1 MSKVYIQINDSNH
14 IINVNSDIFLTNFDG
29 WICIDEGKGDKYA
42 LALNNYF
49 EKPIF
54 NEYGV
59 SIYEYIDKTVRE
71 RSPEEIERDNQMII
85 NIDKKEDSS
94 VTMEVL
100 YQKIEGL
107 EGALANIQSLLEAL
121 NG

>member
-14 IINVNSDIFLTNFDG
+14 IINVNSDIFLTSLDG
-29 WICIDEGKGDKYA
+29 WIFIDEGDGDKYA
-42 LALNNYF
+42 LAFHNYF

-71 RSPEEIERDNQMII
+71 RPLEEIERDNQMII
-85 NIDKKEDSS
+85 NIDKKDDGSI
-94 VTMEVL
+94 TMEAL
-100 YQKIEGL
+100 YQKVEGL
-107 EGALANIQSLLEAL
+107 ENRLANIQSLLRAL

>member
-1 MSKVYIQINDSNH
+1 
-14 IINVNSDIFLTNFDG
+14 
-29 WICIDEGKGDKYA
+29 
-42 LALNNYF
+42 
-49 EKPIF
+49 
-54 NEYGV
+54 
-59 SIYEYIDKTVRE
+59 
-71 RSPEEIERDNQMII
+71 MII

-94 VTMEVL
+94 VTMEAL

>member
-14 IINVNSDIFLTNFDG
+14 IINVNSDIFLTNLDG

-59 SIYEYIDKTVRE
+59 SNYEYIDKTIRE
-71 RSPEEIERDNQMII
+71 RPLEEIERDNQMVI
-85 NIDKKEDSS
+85 NIDKKDDGSI
-94 VTMEVL
+94 TMEAL
-100 YQKIEGL
+100 YQKVVGL
-107 EGALANIQSLLEAL
+107 EGTLANIQSLLRAL

>member
-14 IINVNSDIFLTNFDG
+14 IINVNSDIFLTNLDG
-29 WICIDEGKGDKYA
+29 WIFIDEGNGDKYA

-59 SIYEYIDKTVRE
+59 SIYEYIDETIRE
-71 RSPEEIERDNQMII
+71 RPLEEIERDNQMII
-85 NIDKKEDSS
+85 NIDKKDDGSI
-94 VTMEVL
+94 TMEEL
-100 YQKIEGL
+100 YKKVVGL
-107 EGALANIQSLLEAL
+107 EGTLANIQSLLRAL

>member
-14 IINVNSDIFLTNFDG
+14 IINVNSDIFLASFDG

-42 LALNNYF
+42 LAFSNYF

-71 RSPEEIERDNQMII
+71 RPLEEIERDNQMII
-85 NIDKKEDSS
+85 NIDKKDDGSI
-94 VTMEVL
+94 TMEAL
-100 YQKIEGL
+100 YQKVEGL
-107 EGALANIQSLLEAL
+107 ENRLANIQSLLRTL